1 MNNKQKNKFAELK
14 PDQGVVQHHEIGEL
28 THFLSAFGQNKEQ
41 AVKSLMAS
49 SLQIVGLEELKAK
62 YNKHWKAI
70 EKRVE
75 FAVEAFFT
83 KKLSKLDMF
92 LRLDEGHFVL
102 IFANT
107 SKEEGMI
114 RANKLA
120 QELFQLLFGEMPEAD
135 LINVTAMFIDVD
147 LMGVIDHCQNLEE
160 LVEYLQGASDPVTP
174 EVELEFKEKEEPS
187 LLVSYRPMI
196 NNVKKIMSMIEVL
209 PCRQDDTGRKM
220 LEANDAVLNGT
231 ADMRAELDFKILKET
246 EFALKQLGGLRK
258 KPILMVPVDFETMA
272 HAYRRLKYASFLKA
286 LPVYSQHHIVIAVSN
301 VKSGLLN
308 SRLRQILTTINP
320 LVLGFVFVVEDGW
333 DDFDIIS
340 DLPVFGIAFKGNEEQ
355 DLLWIEPLVSKSQA
369 AGVRTYWLD
378 LENDALARRAFLIDV
393 DYVSGPIIGAVQ
405 SEPIMPFSLK
415 SALKK

>member
-75 FAVEAFFT
+75 FAVEAFYT
-83 KKLSKLDMF
+83 TKLSKLDMF

-196 NNVKKIMSMIEVL
+196 NNVKKIMSIIEVL